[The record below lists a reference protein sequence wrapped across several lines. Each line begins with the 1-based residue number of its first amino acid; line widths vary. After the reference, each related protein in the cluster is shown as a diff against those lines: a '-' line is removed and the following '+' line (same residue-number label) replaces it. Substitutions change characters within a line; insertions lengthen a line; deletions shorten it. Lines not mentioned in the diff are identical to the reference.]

1 MVSIAASKLWQGIEA
16 AEPRT
21 QGSLRVVPLV
31 GRSSA
36 DPSYRLFDAET
47 AKKVK
52 VSEVDQSGSVPN
64 IKVANELDEL
74 LLLIDGQELLG
85 AKQNRILNTD
95 VLIASH
101 KEIVIPVSC
110 VEQGR
115 WGYRSR
121 GFSPGKMAYGS
132 SRANK
137 LKAVH
142 RALRAKLGHR
152 ADQGEVWEDVQ
163 DMICRLESPSPTMA
177 LSDVYKH
184 REKDLAELR
193 AAFELPP
200 ETIGIAVYLGKRFLG
215 FDIFDRAQTFR
226 HYWESLIDSYGL
238 DWLASEARPTG
249 EERERDAPP
258 SVEELVTALSGA
270 EWERFDAPGEG
281 SDLRWEGESMTASA
295 LAWGDDSVVHL
306 QAFPKAPM
314 TQ

>member
-121 GFSPGKMAYGS
+121 GFSPGKMAYSS

-163 DMICRLESPSPTMA
+163 DMICRLESPSPTRA

-226 HYWESLIDSYGL
+226 HYWESLIDGYGL